1 MATGNNTQDIVHILY
16 GLDGSVSEKGVYCIL
31 PNGKCDGEN
40 DEESPSIVGLFFPQ
54 HTIIFLQTI

>member
-16 GLDGSVSEKGVYCIL
+16 GLDGSVSEKGVCCIL

-40 DEESPSIVGLFFPQ
+40 DEESPSIVVPQ
-54 HTIIFLQTI
+54 HTIIFFLQTI